1 MMYPAAFIFKEASTA
16 YVVLI
21 VVNLFLGVTFTVTVF
36 ILQLFPDDPVLQHS
50 FLISIITTVSFIIG
64 EQLSDVGV
72 IPTLKIVFNF
82 MSENV
87 QILDMVNAVYHDKPL
102 IFTKA
107 IAKTVSSHIV
117 GFLQVI
123 KSLFSFSN

>member
-72 IPTLKIVFNF
+72 IPTFKIVFNC

-107 IAKTVSSHIV
+107 VAKTVSSHIV